1 MICRTLS
8 LTIEH
13 RSSEGALSSRSFI
26 PSATLIEP
34 PTDAHSFEK
43 RTGPSVTLA
52 AAFTSGAGN
61 KNNAATADGT
71 HKAASDKYT
80 CYSPTSWKNFPAKD
94 KWLDWQTMWDYN
106 KANMYNACSNLGLS
120 PDDNQTQVHQI
131 NLAIQQVAQESLVDH
146 RFILA
151 VVVQES
157 LGCVYVGTTTSPG
170 AGSHPNPGLMQS
182 HNGTT
187 YDVKNSAASIVQMIR
202 DGTQGTAYGVG
213 LVQKINYYG
222 NIYEAARAYNSG
234 SVNKKNLT
242 EAYGATS
249 TYVNDIANRMTG
261 WLYADRVKC

>member
-1 MICRTLS
+1 M
-8 LTIEH
+8 
-13 RSSEGALSSRSFI
+13 I

-34 PTDAHSFEK
+34 PTDIHSFDK

-52 AAFTSGAGN
+52 AAFTNGAGN
-61 KNNAATADGT
+61 KNNANTADGT

-80 CYSPTSWKNFPAKD
+80 CYKGGWKNFPPKTQ
-94 KWLDWQTMWDYN
+94 WLDFLTMWNYN
-106 KANMYNACSNLGLS
+106 KGNMYNACSNLGIQ
-120 PDDNQTQVHQI
+120 PDDNLTQIQQI
-131 NLAIQQVAQESLVDH
+131 YSAIQQVSKESLVDH

-151 VVVQES
+151 TVVQES

-170 AGSHPNPGLMQS
+170 EGSHPNPGLMQS

-187 YDVKNSAASIVQMIR
+187 YNATNSAASILQMIR

-222 NIYEAARAYNSG
+222 NVYEAARAYNSG
-234 SVNKKNLT
+234 SVNKANLSD
-242 EAYGATS
+242 AYGATT

-261 WLYADRVKC
+261 WLYADRVKCT